1 MNVTVTPDEFKFVTF
16 DAELIRQVGEGIVAM
31 LGIDRPVRIEVDETT
46 PLGRMRA
53 DIGDTIVLH
62 IESGAFEDTRRPRQQ
77 SETTTALAL
86 GRILLRVRDRLHGG
100 FAEAPPDDELA
111 LRQMAAWES
120 YCAGRL
126 IRLGLVVH
134 QQRWRYNFRNR
145 HGFTDAADA
154 AFDRLW
160 ASEHLTWGEL
170 DAISSE
176 AAAASTVA

>member
-1 MNVTVTPDEFKFVTF
+1 MSVTVSPATYKFVEF
-16 DAELIRQVGEGIVAM
+16 DADLTRQVGEGVVAM
-31 LGIDRPVRIEVDETT
+31 LGIDRPVQIEVDETT

-77 SETTTALAL
+77 SETTTAVAL
-86 GRILLRVRDRLHGG
+86 GRILLRVRDRLTGG
-100 FAEAPPDDELA
+100 FAEAPPDDQLA
-111 LRQMAAWES
+111 LRQMAAWETYS
-120 YCAGRL
+120 AGRL

-145 HGFTDAADA
+145 HGFTDVADL

-160 ASEHLTWGEL
+160 GSERLTWGEL

-176 AAAASTVA
+176 AAAAAIV